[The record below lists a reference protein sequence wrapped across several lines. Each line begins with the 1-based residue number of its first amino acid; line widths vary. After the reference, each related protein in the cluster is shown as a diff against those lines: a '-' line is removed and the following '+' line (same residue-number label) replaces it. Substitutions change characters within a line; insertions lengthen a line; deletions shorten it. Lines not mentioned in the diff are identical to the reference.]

1 MKRMGVASLLLPLAT
16 TFVAC
21 SDTWD
26 DHYDAR
32 SAAVREGSLWQAI
45 EQNKQLSNFASVLKA
60 AGYDKALASSQVFTV
75 FAPTND
81 YLSSEQA
88 AELIAAYNAEKDEVN
103 DEDNTVV
110 KEFIRN
116 HVAMYNYSVA
126 PSTQDTIVMMNG
138 KYIALADGKVGNATF
153 TAENSNNLYENGLL
167 FVVDGQV
174 TYEPNVFEYVRKDA
188 ELDSLASFLYSSRFY
203 RKEFEPRLSVPGG
216 IVDGRTVYLD
226 SVFSQVNEL
235 FGYNFLSARLATED
249 STYWMVAPTNS
260 VWSRLVEEYNPYFQ
274 YDDKVN
280 KRDSLNYTHT
290 RLAIMQG
297 AIFSRT
303 LNSDA
308 ALADSAYSTLAE
320 PGTYRQAYWGAD
332 FMHYY
337 QYGDGTGYSTQKP
350 LAAGGVL
357 NGTRDVVCSNG
368 VVKKADQW
376 NFNPL
381 NTFNKIIMV
390 PASGRGAIQELSKN
404 YNSQKKEWEDAC
416 EPVTRRTLTGTPYYG
431 QLLTNNSF
439 TEFRPGRDVYS
450 VTFNLPNVLSNMGY
464 DIYLVMPPALAVD
477 TNATVIERLPTRLT
491 STIYYHNKAGE
502 KDSTAI
508 EEVKVTTPDIINYV
522 LLAEDFKFPYAS
534 YGVSEDVP
542 QTQLK
547 ISNVV
552 TERQLLRETYTRT
565 MYIAY
570 ILLVPHGIS
579 AVDDEYFYLSP
590 HGDGVGYR
598 MSKCNSITNP
608 EEEQ

>member
-320 PGTYRQAYWGAD
+320 P
-332 FMHYY
+332 
-337 QYGDGTGYSTQKP
+337 ST
-350 LAAGGVL
+350 
-357 NGTRDVVCSNG
+357 
-368 VVKKADQW
+368 
-376 NFNPL
+376 
-381 NTFNKIIMV
+381 
-390 PASGRGAIQELSKN
+390 
-404 YNSQKKEWEDAC
+404 
-416 EPVTRRTLTGTPYYG
+416 
-431 QLLTNNSF
+431 
-439 TEFRPGRDVYS
+439 
-450 VTFNLPNVLSNMGY
+450 
-464 DIYLVMPPALAVD
+464 
-477 TNATVIERLPTRLT
+477 
-491 STIYYHNKAGE
+491 
-502 KDSTAI
+502 
-508 EEVKVTTPDIINYV
+508 
-522 LLAEDFKFPYAS
+522 
-534 YGVSEDVP
+534 
-542 QTQLK
+542 
-547 ISNVV
+547 
-552 TERQLLRETYTRT
+552 
-565 MYIAY
+565 
-570 ILLVPHGIS
+570 
-579 AVDDEYFYLSP
+579 
-590 HGDGVGYR
+590 
-598 MSKCNSITNP
+598 
-608 EEEQ
+608 